1 MTWSIWIICAILAY
15 ILNRLM
21 RKYEDGCWT
30 LIDRIMAMGWCL
42 LGPIF
47 LVIVCLMW
55 VLIFAEN
62 LKDSIHINID
72 WYRDVR
78 W

>member
-1 MTWSIWIICAILAY
+1 MTLYIWILCAALAY

-21 RKYEDGCWT
+21 KKYESGCWT
-30 LIDRIMAMGWCL
+30 LIDRVIAMSWCL

-55 VLIFAEN
+55 ALILAEN
-62 LKDSIHINID
+62 IKDSIHINID
-72 WYRDVR
+72 WYKEVG